1 MLGRSRLAALTFCL
15 LAFVL
20 IAAVFSVARAGLDG
34 ESNTD
39 GYNPAALGDE
49 LGEARRQAIIARQID
64 LVERMNWSAIYC
76 QFYDPFEPFPPI
88 SGDIWGY
95 PLDERVRQPIGHQSG
110 QTGPDRWNYRPL
122 YEEDVESLPSPEP
135 SPNGFAPEVI
145 GPELPA
151 PRDAGPGEVEPLAP
165 KKSLRRQN
173 RGPREF

>member
-1 MLGRSRLAALTFCL
+1 MVGKRGFAALSL
-15 LAFVL
+15 LLLTLAPLAVL
-20 IAAVFSVARAGLDG
+20 LPAARAGLDG

-76 QFYDPFEPFPPI
+76 QFYDPFEPWPPI

-95 PLDERVRQPIGHQSG
+95 PLNERVRQPIGHQSG
-110 QTGPDRWNYRPL
+110 QTGPNRWNYRPL
-122 YEEDVESLPSPEP
+122 YEEDVEALPSPEP
-135 SPNGFAPEVI
+135 DQPSPAPEVI

-151 PRDAGPGEVEPLAP
+151 PIDARPGDFQPPAP
-165 KKSLRRQN
+165 KKSSRRQN